1 MRKKQLPWNLHYL
14 GHAPMP
20 TIIHSL
26 FSFVQTVS
34 PCVKPSY
41 RHILEC
47 SPFAIPSV
55 PSHLKSLSSGSLA
68 IHLFQATILQTKQQ
82 KNPLTSLQMHHFPSL
97 YLAPF
102 KSSTKWFVTC
112 HQHTN
117 KLSINFEAFIETSN
131 RLPTEEMTHCSPTV
145 WSSPF
150 SKAIPPSSRS
160 FSRSNLLE
168 LPRRRTRSCSLAP
181 RLSSSVI
188 HEATRVWV
196 RSRVIRVACHP
207 TWGCSGVCKEDPGKP

>member
-34 PCVKPSY
+34 LCVKPSCH
-41 RHILEC
+41 HILER

-55 PSHLKSLSSGSLA
+55 PSHLQSLSSGSLA
-68 IHLFQATILQTKQQ
+68 IHLFQATISQTKQQ
-82 KNPLTSLQMHHFPSL
+82 KKPPTSLQMHHFPSL

-102 KSSTKWFVTC
+102 KSSTKRFVTL

-117 KLSINFEAFIETSN
+117 GLLLSTNFEGFLETSN
-131 RLPTEEMTHCSPTV
+131 RLPTEKMT
-145 WSSPF
+145 F
-150 SKAIPPSSRS
+150 
-160 FSRSNLLE
+160 LL
-168 LPRRRTRSCSLAP
+168 LAY
-181 RLSSSVI
+181 
-188 HEATRVWV
+188 
-196 RSRVIRVACHP
+196 
-207 TWGCSGVCKEDPGKP
+207 DPVTTLL